1 MKLPKKIWWLLLFT
15 AIIWQYLPVSVNQKA
30 PFRAPK
36 TQLDNRRYL
45 AGEAERKLSKKEFL
59 AKRILKIQQKTSNT
73 PCIDP
78 PTTYNEMLL
87 FVYVEHDRLS
97 PLTSIIT
104 NRILVRQFIAHII
117 GEQHL
122 PKLFCVADDITQ
134 VDFSKLPNLFVIKTV
149 NGGYGGI
156 QVDIVD
162 KRRMNLD
169 AIYEKY
175 SQAKPSPFG
184 VPGKIIVEERL
195 PPAPGYASVIDYK
208 FLCFRGKAYLVRV
221 TVNFKQTVDYR
232 TKNAALF
239 TLPDFQRLPV
249 MYDGKPL
256 FANKKPDKLN
266 EMIKIAERLA
276 SYFPLIRID
285 MYLIGDRILIGE
297 ITPFSS
303 GGWAKFEPAA
313 WDAMIGAMLYPPL
326 TRSELALW
334 VERDRW
340 LVYNLLSQGVI
351 SIQTSSSASRP
362 HP

>member
-1 MKLPKKIWWLLLFT
+1 MLLLMV
-15 AIIWQYLPVSVNQKA
+15 IIWQYLPVSANQKV
-30 PFRAPK
+30 RSSKAPK
-36 TQLDNRRYL
+36 TQLDRRFYL
-45 AGEAERKLSKKEFL
+45 AGKTERKLSKQQFL
-59 AKRILKIQQKTSNT
+59 ATRILKVQQNSSYT

-87 FVYVEHDRLS
+87 FAYVEHDILS
-97 PLTSIIT
+97 PLTSIVT
-104 NRILVRQFIAHII
+104 NRILVRQFITHIV
-117 GEQHL
+117 GEQYL
-122 PKLFCVADDITQ
+122 PKLLCIADDITQ

-169 AIYEKY
+169 DIHKKY
-175 SQAKPSPFG
+175 GKAKPSLYG

-195 PPAPGYASVIDYK
+195 TPAPGCASVIDYK

-221 TVNFKQTVDYR
+221 TANLKQNVDCR
-232 TKNAALF
+232 TKNASLF

-249 MYDGKPL
+249 IYDGKPL
-256 FANKKPDKLN
+256 FATNKPEKLN

-276 SYFPLIRID
+276 SYFPLTRID

-326 TRSELALW
+326 TRRELALW
-334 VERDRW
+334 AERDRW
-340 LVYNLLSQGVI
+340 LVHNWLSQGVI
-351 SIQTSSSASRP
+351 TIHSKNR
-362 HP
+362 